1 MIVNSAYMYMGK
13 KEPEPPKT
21 ELWTNGK
28 LNYPFTIVSGNAS
41 FDSANNQFVLPADS
55 SVIFSDIDLRT
66 FETITLEYTSAG
78 TTFGKYSLQAILPN
92 GTTIDLLKAATNQ
105 LKGSERKNIPATAKN
120 DIVKLK
126 LGASMKTFHITN
138 VSWSK

>member
-13 KEPEPPKT
+13 KEPEPPKN

-28 LNYPFTIVSGNAS
+28 LNYPFTIMSGNAS
-41 FDSANNQFVLPADS
+41 FDSANNQFVLPATS

-66 FETITLEYTSAG
+66 FEIITLEYATAD
-78 TTFGKYSLQAILPN
+78 TTFGTYTLQAVLPN
-92 GTTIDLLKAATNQ
+92 GTTIDLLKGTTNQ
-105 LKGSERKNIPATAKN
+105 LKGSDRKNIPATAKN

-126 LGASMKTFHITN
+126 LGAGVKTFYIKN
-138 VSWSK
+138 VSWLK

>member
-1 MIVNSAYMYMGK
+1 MIVNSSYMYMGK

-28 LNYPFTIVSGNAS
+28 LNYPFTIISGNAS
-41 FDSANNQFVLPADS
+41 FDSANNQFVLPAAS

-66 FETITLEYTSAG
+66 FENITLEYATAD
-78 TTFGKYSLQAILPN
+78 TTFGRYTLQAVLPN
-92 GTTIDLLKAATNQ
+92 GTTIDLLKSATNQ
-105 LKGSERKNIPATAKN
+105 IKGSDRKNIPATAKN

-126 LGASMKTFHITN
+126 LGVTAKTFNITN

>member
-28 LNYPFTIVSGNAS
+28 LNYPFTIISGNAS

-66 FETITLEYTSAG
+66 FETITLEYTSAD
-78 TTFGKYSLQAILPN
+78 TIFGKYSLQAILPN
-92 GTTIDLLKAATNQ
+92 GTTIDLLKATTNQ
-105 LKGSERKNIPATAKN
+105 IKGSERKNIPATAKN

-126 LGASMKTFHITN
+126 LVASIKRFNITN
-138 VSWSK
+138 VSWLK